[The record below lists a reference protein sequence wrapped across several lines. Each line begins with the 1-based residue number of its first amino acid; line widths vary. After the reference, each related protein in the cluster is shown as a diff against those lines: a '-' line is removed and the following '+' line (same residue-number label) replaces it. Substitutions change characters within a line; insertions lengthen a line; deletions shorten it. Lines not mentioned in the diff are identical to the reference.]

1 MDKQIIISIS
11 REYGSGGHYIA
22 KKLSEKLGILLL
34 DNNILDH
41 ISDDKGMNLSKFKEY
56 DEAPKKPFGSRTV
69 RGMSNSFEENLAQLQ
84 FDYIKEK
91 AEAGSSMIVLGH
103 CAEYVLREYKQLIN
117 IFISAD
123 MKDKMNRIMV
133 VRKMSKDE
141 ARKAI
146 ARHDFKRKMYH
157 NNHVDTKWGDSRHYD
172 LCINSS
178 RLGLDKTAD
187 YLLDYV
193 NRRVE

>member
-22 KKLSEKLGILLL
+22 EKISEKLGILLL

-41 ISDDKGMNLSKFKEY
+41 ISDVKGMNLAKFKEY
-56 DEAPKKPFGSRTV
+56 DEAPKKPFISRTV
-69 RGMSNSFEENLAQLQ
+69 RGMSNSFEENLAHLQ
-84 FDYIKEK
+84 FEYIREK
-91 AEAGSSMIVLGH
+91 ADAGTSMIVVGH
-103 CAEYVLREYKQLIN
+103 CADYILRDKKNLIN
-117 IFISAD
+117 IFVMGD
-123 MKDKMNRIMV
+123 MKAKVNRIME
-133 VRKMSKDE
+133 VRKMSENE

-146 ARHDFKRKMYH
+146 ARHDMKRKMYH
-157 NNHVDTKWGDSRHYD
+157 NNHADTKWGDSRHYD

-187 YLLDYV
+187 YLMDYISK
-193 NRRVE
+193 RVE

>member
-11 REYGSGGHYIA
+11 REYGCGGHYIA
-22 KKLSEKLGILLL
+22 KKISEELGILLL

-41 ISDDKGMNLSKFKEY
+41 ISDDKGMSLEKFKEY
-56 DEAPKKPFGSRTV
+56 DESPKKPFVSRTV
-69 RGMSNSFEENLAQLQ
+69 RGMSNSFEDNIAQLQ

-91 AEAGSSMIVLGH
+91 AESGASMIVVGH
-103 CAEYVLREYKQLIN
+103 CADYILREYKQLIN

-123 MKDKMNRIMV
+123 MNDKVNRIME
-133 VRKMSKDE
+133 VRKMSKYE

-146 ARHDFKRKMYH
+146 ARHDYKRKTYH
-157 NNHVDTKWGDSRHYD
+157 NNYADTKWGASRNYD

-178 RLGLDKTAD
+178 KLGLDKTAEFIMD
-187 YLLDYV
+187 YIKKM
-193 NRRVE
+193 VE